1 MNRIFW
7 ILTTFIIS
15 CSSSVPT
22 IESINLTGLEIPEY
36 VDQRVWEFMPSKE
49 GVTSL
54 SIVYKSKF
62 RTPKGI
68 EDVEVCY
75 EVLAKGDRYYGLVA
89 RVEGQW
95 FVMVPGNVRY
105 KCHADDSVMRD
116 SLMPAL
122 IRLTLYNA

>member
-1 MNRIFW
+1 
-7 ILTTFIIS
+7 
-15 CSSSVPT
+15 
-22 IESINLTGLEIPEY
+22 
-36 VDQRVWEFMPSKE
+36 VDQRVWEFMPNKG

-75 EVLAKGDRYYGLVA
+75 EVLANGDRYYGLVA

-95 FVMVPGNVRY
+95 FVMIPGSERFN
-105 KCHADDSVMRD
+105 CPTDNSVMRD
-116 SLMPAL
+116 SLMPTL
-122 IRLTLYNA
+122 IRLTWCNP